1 MIRDFSELK
10 RRTEDG
16 ESCKTGFF
24 LFTWFRQSVMI
35 LEKILEKILENG
47 KRRFFILIP
56 IPSIFILYLCIINL
70 AAFFLMAS
78 DKRRARKGL
87 WRIPEKTLFL
97 SAVLGGSAG
106 ALLGMYIFHHK
117 TRHWYFVIGMPLILI
132 LQAAAGI
139 WLIWLR

>member
-1 MIRDFSELK
+1 MIRDYSELK
-10 RRTEDG
+10 RRTEGG

-35 LEKILEKILENG
+35 LENG
-47 KRRFFILIP
+47 KRRFIVLIT

-106 ALLGMYIFHHK
+106 ALLGMYTFHHK

-139 WLIWLR
+139 WLVWLR

>member
-1 MIRDFSELK
+1 M
-10 RRTEDG
+10 
-16 ESCKTGFF
+16 
-24 LFTWFRQSVMI
+24 
-35 LEKILEKILENG
+35 ILENG
-47 KRRFFILIP
+47 KRRFIVLIT

-139 WLIWLR
+139 WLVWLR